1 MIREVIQLGDPR
13 LRARCEAV
21 ADPSASDVAALVD
34 DLRDTVRH
42 WRATTTYGRA
52 IAAPQLGVLR
62 RVVYVDVAG
71 GHAMVNPVVAEAS
84 VERMVVWD
92 ACLSFLAIFCQVL
105 RHRWVVVRYQDLA
118 GETREMRAEGDL
130 SELLQHEI
138 DHLDG
143 ILTVDRMVS
152 VDTLCTREEFERRYR
167 GDSPYASPPQGDA
180 PRAPEP
186 RRAPHRPSPRSGGGE
201 HSRRTIMRRR
211 RAGSGIRSRP

>member
-13 LRARCEAV
+13 LRERCEPVDEAT
-21 ADPSASDVAALVD
+21 APDVSALVD

-62 RVVYVDVAG
+62 RVIYIDVEG
-71 GHAMVNPVVAEAS
+71 GHPMVNPRIVDES
-84 VERMVVWD
+84 VEMMVVWD
-92 ACLSFLAIFCQVL
+92 CCLSFLAVFCQVP
-105 RHRWVVVRYQDLA
+105 RHRWIVVRYQDLA

-152 VDTLCTREEFERRYR
+152 VQTLVTREEFEKRYR
-167 GDSPYASPPQGDA
+167 GDSPYAVAPADA
-180 PRAPEP
+180 PA
-186 RRAPHRPSPRSGGGE
+186 GG
-201 HSRRTIMRRR
+201 
-211 RAGSGIRSRP
+211 